1 MKKASIIKNM
11 LWKNLIET
19 FELERNEQ
27 DTQSELEKII
37 QATNLAS
44 GGSEYPVKELQ
55 CCTKPIDEYNTIT
68 LMQNCFPTLF
78 TNGEGGL
85 NPLEGSESRL
95 HEYHLAEYCAHL
107 MKWHDRRFIIH
118 SNFKFLC
125 LNLIQRRQIDGLVR
139 RISDSGSQ
147 HDELLQPD
155 SSIGDEDTALQ
166 ILESLKPYFKVVR
179 GSGFYWSSVRDDL

>member
-1 MKKASIIKNM
+1 
-11 LWKNLIET
+11 
-19 FELERNEQ
+19 
-27 DTQSELEKII
+27 
-37 QATNLAS
+37 
-44 GGSEYPVKELQ
+44 
-55 CCTKPIDEYNTIT
+55 
-68 LMQNCFPTLF
+68 MQNCFPTLF

-95 HEYHLAEYCAHL
+95 HEYHLDEYCAHL

-179 GSGFYWSSVRDDL
+179 GSGFYWSSVRDDLVSMIGSRVLPTRWPTFFLTLSAADTIWPDFF